1 MMKESRELLKQ
12 LKLIFATIIRFC
24 KAQENLYTTAMHAK
38 QVEGMRQ
45 QLIGRRELDVHYC
58 ISPVVCRIVLDT
70 NGFGVYLVGF
80 VGNTRGR
87 RVQRAIRT
95 RYVRGQLEDL
105 TPN

>member
-45 QLIGRRELDVHYC
+45 QLIDDESLMYTTA
-58 ISPVVCRIVLDT
+58 SLLLFVVSC
-70 NGFGVYLVGF
+70 
-80 VGNTRGR
+80 
-87 RVQRAIRT
+87 
-95 RYVRGQLEDL
+95 
-105 TPN
+105 